1 MARYQK
7 LPKSGKHYFRQGGK
21 RICVRPGEIVE
32 AEADELGSTISTYK
46 CLDPQPPKPSE
57 PEPTQR
63 LFAKHAGGGRYNVIN
78 EATGKR
84 INDVTLS
91 KEEAQSLAD
100 KGLDE
105 EDDASS
111 GDGQA
116 GGGDTD
122 NGD

>member
-7 LPKSGKHYFRQGGK
+7 LPKSGKHYFRRGGK
-21 RICVRPGEIVE
+21 MICVRPGEIVE
-32 AEADELGSTISTYK
+32 AEEYELGGAISTYK

-57 PEPTQR
+57 LEPTQA
-63 LFAKHAGGGRYNVIN
+63 LYLKHQGAGRYNVIN
-78 EATGKR
+78 VATGEA
-84 INDVTLS
+84 INDVLLS

-100 KGLDE
+100 KELDE
-105 EDDASS
+105 EDDASR